1 MINYNLFLTIII
13 LRNLHSFHPTLLS
26 IFIIYTPI
34 SQHLSTST
42 HQIIIFTK
50 LMTSSII
57 STILHTQTKINNII
71 ILIITHLK
79 LSPSI
84 IPSGNT
90 ILTFTHNSLTL
101 LTTKIS
107 FSQSLTLKTPP
118 ILLSLCQSSTSI
130 RSFFWIKIITLP

>member
-26 IFIIYTPI
+26 IFIICTPI

-42 HQIIIFTK
+42 HQILTFMK

-57 STILHTQTKINNII
+57 STILHTQTKINNIV
-71 ILIITHLK
+71 ILILIHQK

-101 LTTKIS
+101 LSTKIS
-107 FSQSLTLKTPP
+107 FSQSLTLKTLP
-118 ILLSLCQSSTSI
+118 ILLSLWQSSTSI
-130 RSFFWIKIITLP
+130 RSFLWIKIITFP